1 MELVKH
7 ISPPAFVILTGR
19 LDLGSAFPMFLA
31 DRLNMTTSRVQPVID
46 GLHDVFHLDEP

>member
-19 LDLGSAFPMFLA
+19 LDLGSAFPLFLA
-31 DRLNMTTSRVQPVID
+31 DRNMTTSHVQPVMD
-46 GLHDVFHLDEP
+46 GLHDVPHLDEP